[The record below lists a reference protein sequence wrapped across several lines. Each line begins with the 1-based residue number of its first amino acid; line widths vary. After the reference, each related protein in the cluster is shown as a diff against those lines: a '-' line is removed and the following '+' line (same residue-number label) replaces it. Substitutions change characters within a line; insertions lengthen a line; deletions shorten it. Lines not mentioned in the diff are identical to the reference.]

1 MAICVRVM
9 MSCLVLLKSVSK
21 EGGDYGNS
29 NGADVQ
35 TA

>member
-1 MAICVRVM
+1 M
-9 MSCLVLLKSVSK
+9 MSCLVLLNSIAK

-35 TA
+35 AT